1 MTTNRLSRN
10 RALFVAV
17 LALLA
22 CAGLAQAA
30 ETTFT
35 FSGYVKVDAMLTDYS
50 DGEVAA
56 GNGVRDFH
64 IPGAI
69 PVGGTAEDPDVDFH
83 ARESRLNL
91 KTETT
96 TEDGKKLISF
106 FEMDFLLSP
115 GGDERV
121 SSSYNPR
128 LRHAY
133 FQYGNWLFGQTWM
146 TFMIIAL
153 PDDLDFVGAADGSI
167 FGRQAQIRYTNGPW
181 QFSIENPETTVTPF
195 GGGGR
200 IVADDNSIPDI
211 VGRYNFKGDWGTFSI
226 AAMYRELAYDDT
238 SAGGVIDDSTAGWGV
253 SAGGTLKVG
262 KTDDIRLMLST
273 GGGLGRYIGLN
284 FTNGAV
290 INARGELEAIDSTGG
305 FVGYRHLWND
315 HWRSNI
321 NYSFLMVDNDV
332 PITGFG
338 ANKTATSYSVNLLY
352 SPNPKITIGAE
363 YMHATRELESGAD
376 GDLDRIQFSAKYA
389 FSFASKSE

>member
-1 MTTNRLSRN
+1 M
-10 RALFVAV
+10 VGV
-17 LALLA
+17 LALVVGSGA
-22 CAGLAQAA
+22 AGAA

-35 FSGYVKVDAMLTDYS
+35 FGGYVKVDAMLTDYS

-69 PVGGTAEDPDVDFH
+69 PVGGTAEDADVDFH
-83 ARESRLNL
+83 ARESRFNL
-91 KTETT
+91 KTETAL
-96 TEDGKKLISF
+96 DSGKKITSY

-133 FQYGNWLFGQTWM
+133 FQYGNWTFGQTWM

-167 FGRQAQIRYTNGPW
+167 FGRQAQIRYTKGPW
-181 QFSIENPETTVTPF
+181 QFAIENPETTVTPF

-200 IVADDNSIPDI
+200 IVADDNSVPDL

-226 AAMYRELAYDDT
+226 AGILRELAYDDT
-238 SAGGVIDDSTAGWGV
+238 SSGGSIDDSTNGWGV
-253 SAGGTLKVG
+253 SVGGTF
-262 KTDDIRLMLST
+262 KTGAKDDIRAMLST

-290 INARGELEAIDSTGG
+290 INSRGELEAIDSTGG
-305 FVGYRHLWND
+305 FIAYRHFWND
-315 HWRSNI
+315 NWRSTVD
-321 NYSFLMVDNDV
+321 YSFLQVDNDV
-332 PITGFG
+332 PLTGLG
-338 ANKTATSYSVNLLY
+338 ANKTAESYSVNLLY
-352 SPNPKITIGAE
+352 SPTSAITIGAE
-363 YMHATRELESGAD
+363 YMHATRELESGVD
-376 GDLDRIQFSAKYA
+376 GDMDRFQFSAKYA
-389 FSFASKSE
+389 FSFATKSN